1 MLEHHGYKLRAFKAI
16 SRLFLT
22 MESKLKKV
30 RKHNG
35 SPAEIWV
42 VKNGAMA
49 VAVCEWLSEHVEYQD
64 AILIIVGAAHPG
76 QNPLKTGGI
85 KPLVVSNYLECD
97 KVLSS
102 L

>member
-1 MLEHHGYKLRAFKAI
+1 MLEHHGSKLRAFKAI

-35 SPAEIWV
+35 CPAEIWV

-49 VAVCEWLSEHVEYQD
+49 VAVCEWLSEHIEYQD
-64 AILIIVGAAHPG
+64 VILVIVGAAHPG
-76 QNPLKTGGI
+76 QTPLRTEGV
-85 KPLVVSNYLECD
+85 KPVVVGNYLECD
-97 KVLSS
+97 RFLSS